1 MAKTFVGILV
11 MTKIKTEENSP
22 EELVALLQRRG
33 KINTENDDGF
43 KWQSFTGLC
52 EITSYGKAGEN
63 ESPEE
68 ALKREMIEELGS
80 KATETILNL
89 PITKLYE
96 KAEDDGDKV
105 FIWTTLCDK
114 NILKEI
120 KLDISTG
127 GIEILKKTDLTKTKF
142 STFKE
147 KGLTIKDSDEI
158 DIFEAPKETIE
169 KAFALFS

>member
-1 MAKTFVGILV
+1 
-11 MTKIKTEENSP
+11 MTKIKTKENSP

-33 KINTENDDGF
+33 KINTENTEGF

-52 EITSYGKAGEN
+52 EITSYGKAEEN
-63 ESPEE
+63 ETPEE
-68 ALKREMIEELGS
+68 ALKREMNEELGS
-80 KATETILNL
+80 KATETIFNST
-89 PITKLYE
+89 IIKLYE
-96 KAEDDGDKV
+96 KTEDDGDKI
-105 FIWTTLCDK
+105 FIWTVLCNK

-127 GIEILKKTDLTKTKF
+127 GIEILKKSDLNKAKF

-169 KAFALFS
+169 KAFILFS